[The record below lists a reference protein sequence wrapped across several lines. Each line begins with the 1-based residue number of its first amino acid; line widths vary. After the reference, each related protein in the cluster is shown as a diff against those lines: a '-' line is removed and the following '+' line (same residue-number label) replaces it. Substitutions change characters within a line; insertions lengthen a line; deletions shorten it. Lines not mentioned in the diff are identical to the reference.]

1 MNQCNRI
8 SSAKAVIKGDEEYAR
23 IRGEVLFRRV
33 KDSVLITAKISG
45 LPKSESGFYGFHIHE
60 GKSCEGDGFPKTKG
74 HYNPKNQP
82 HPSHAGDLPPLLS
95 CKGSAYMQVKT
106 DRFRICDIIGRTVI
120 IHSDTDDFRT
130 QPSGDAGEKIACG
143 VIRAV

>member
-1 MNQCNRI
+1 MASVQKDIMSHYFLMLHLN
-8 SSAKAVIKGDEEYAR
+8 IKNHSLLT
-23 IRGEVLFRRV
+23 IRL
-33 KDSVLITAKISG
+33 KILLIIKKEMFGTNS
-45 LPKSESGFYGFHIHE
+45 
-60 GKSCEGDGFPKTKG
+60 

-120 IHSDTDDFRT
+120 IHSDIDDFRT
-130 QPSGDAGEKIACG
+130 QPSGDAGEKTACG

>member
-1 MNQCNRI
+1 MNQCNRV

-82 HPSHAGDLPPLLS
+82 HPSHSGDLPPLLS
-95 CKGSAYMQVKT
+95 CKGNAYMQVKT
-106 DRFRICDIIGRTVI
+106 DRFRICDIIGRTII
-120 IHSDTDDFRT
+120 IHSDADDFRT

>member
-1 MNQCNRI
+1 MNQSNRV
-8 SSAKAVIKGDEEYAR
+8 SSAKAIIRGDEEYAR

-33 KDSVLITAKISG
+33 NDGVLVTAKISG